1 MQNTSVSCGAIAWPL
16 GYISHMRILA
26 PFLFVALTLFATL
39 HAAEQ
44 PGTGAADSP
53 IENDPDIALA
63 FRLERA
69 FQKLAKRVAT
79 CVVSLQVTARTK
91 DWPDELRRMSE
102 HLGPSSSS
110 DRTFEGS
117 GVIVDPNGWI
127 ITNEH
132 VVREADS
139 IFVKF
144 SDGRVCP
151 ATVTGLDKRSD
162 LAMIKLTGDDAPTNL
177 PCAELA
183 DSDKVQVGQYS
194 MAVGNP
200 FGLSNS
206 FTLGVI
212 SARGRNR
219 QGLSNDVFYG
229 NLIQTDTP
237 INPGNSGG
245 PLFDLSGRLI
255 GINTMI
261 FSLTGSS
268 QGCGF
273 AIPSNHLKPRVNYLK
288 IGREIE
294 YGWLGVALKDI
305 APLQKEFKIPDNKGV
320 MVDMVIAN
328 TPAERAGLVH
338 GMVILDFDGT
348 RIGSRDELIAVV
360 SATPVGRNVKVKV
373 LDTAGKVADFSVR
386 ISKRNAD
393 LAQAR
398 QAHPNLDLENEAFD
412 LSEIPGGN
420 TTPKEAQGKPEK
432 NEKSPPFIWRGM
444 QFKELTAEDGK
455 KKGGR
460 IEIIRV
466 KTGSP
471 ADRAGLYEGAVITEL
486 KHGGDSAIKKL
497 DTLDTLKKLSAL
509 ATGPVALYTPLDG
522 YVTVDEK

>member
-1 MQNTSVSCGAIAWPL
+1 MARGNVEEPMRRIVSSFCAASL
-16 GYISHMRILA
+16 LCA
-26 PFLFVALTLFATL
+26 AL
-39 HAAEQ
+39 HAADQ
-44 PGTGAADSP
+44 PEKGSDGS

-63 FRLERA
+63 FKLERA
-69 FQKLAKRVAT
+69 FQKLAKRVAP
-79 CVVSLQVTARTK
+79 CVVSLQVSARTK
-91 DWPDELRRMSE
+91 DWSDELHRMGE
-102 HLGPSSSS
+102 RLGPSAL

-117 GVIVDPNGWI
+117 GVIIDPAGWI

-139 IFVKF
+139 IMVKF
-144 SDGRVCP
+144 SDGRVCT
-151 ATVTGLDKRSD
+151 AAVTGLDRRSD
-162 LAMIKLTGDDAPTNL
+162 LAMIKLTGDGIPTNL
-177 PCAELA
+177 SVAELA
-183 DSDKVQVGQYS
+183 DSEKVQVGQYS

-219 QGLSNDVFYG
+219 QGLSSEVFYG
-229 NLIQTDTP
+229 NLIQTDTS

-245 PLFDLSGRLI
+245 PLFDLSGKII

-273 AIPSNHLKPRVNYLK
+273 AIPSNHLKPRLAYLK

-305 APLQKEFKIPDNKGV
+305 LPFQKEFKIPDNKGV
-320 MVDMVIAN
+320 LVDSVISN
-328 TPAERAGLVH
+328 TPADRAGLTH

-348 RIGSRDELIAVV
+348 RVGSRDELIAVV
-360 SATPVGRNVKVKV
+360 SATTVGSKVKVKV
-373 LDTAGKVADFSVR
+373 LDSTGKVTDLSVR

-398 QAHPNLDLENEAFD
+398 VMHPNLDLENQALD
-412 LSEIPGGN
+412 LDEIAGGN
-420 TTPKEAQGKPEK
+420 ATPKDALGKPDK
-432 NEKSPPFIWRGM
+432 IDKPAPYVWRGM
-444 QFKELTAEDGK
+444 QVKELSADEGK
-455 KKGGR
+455 KKNGR
-460 IEIIRV
+460 LEITRV

-471 ADRAGLYEGAVITEL
+471 ADRAGLYEGAILTEW
-486 KHGGDSAIKKL
+486 KDAGDVAIKKL
-497 DTLDTLKKLSAL
+497 DSLDALRKLA
-509 ATGPVALYTPLDG
+509 ATAPGPVALYTQIDG